1 MMAADG
7 ILSDTQDGV
16 TIATLLEAGTSLLV
30 IEPANDAREG
40 FYRCVAEF
48 TGSVTLTSA
57 RATLLFNGALLM
69 H

>member
-1 MMAADG
+1 MMPADG
-7 ILSDTQDGV
+7 ILSGSQDGV

-30 IEPANDAREG
+30 IEPANNDREG

-57 RATLLFNGALLM
+57 PASLLFNGALLM